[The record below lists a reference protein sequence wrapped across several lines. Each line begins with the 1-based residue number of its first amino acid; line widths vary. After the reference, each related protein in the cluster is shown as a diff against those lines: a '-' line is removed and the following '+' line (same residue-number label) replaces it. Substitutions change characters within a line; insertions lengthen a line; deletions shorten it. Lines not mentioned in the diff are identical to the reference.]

1 VDCRCI
7 ACTVR
12 DRLYLDAAIAGE
24 TIMMNLTGGVAL
36 ICVAVA
42 MIWFAAKPADGESHR
57 FFKSAWIVG
66 QLYVMTAMVLFV
78 MGGAAII
85 ANM

>member
-1 VDCRCI
+1 
-7 ACTVR
+7 
-12 DRLYLDAAIAGE
+12 
-24 TIMMNLTGGVAL
+24 L
-36 ICVAVA
+36 ICVALA
-42 MIWFAAKPADGESHR
+42 MIWFASKPADGESHR

>member
-1 VDCRCI
+1 M
-7 ACTVR
+7 
-12 DRLYLDAAIAGE
+12 L
-24 TIMMNLTGGVAL
+24 NLTGGIVL
-36 ICVAVA
+36 ICAAVA
-42 MIWFAAKPADGESHR
+42 MIWFASKPADGESHR

-78 MGGAAII
+78 FGGAAII

>member
-1 VDCRCI
+1 
-7 ACTVR
+7 
-12 DRLYLDAAIAGE
+12 
-24 TIMMNLTGGVAL
+24 MNITYGVAM

-42 MIWFAAKPADGESHR
+42 MLWFASKPADGESHR

-66 QLYVMTAMVLFV
+66 QLYVMTAMVIFV
-78 MGGAAII
+78 MGSAAII